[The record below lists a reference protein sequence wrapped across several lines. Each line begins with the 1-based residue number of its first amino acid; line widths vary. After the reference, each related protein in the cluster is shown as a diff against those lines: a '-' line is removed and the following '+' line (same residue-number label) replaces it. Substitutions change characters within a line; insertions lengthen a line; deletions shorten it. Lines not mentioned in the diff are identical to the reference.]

1 MKISIVTPTLN
12 CQDLIRKTMDSIF
25 LQEGVEVEHIVVDG
39 VSTDNTLAILREYE
53 RKCVYLKV
61 ISEKDGGLYDAMNK
75 GILLATKEW
84 IYFMGADDLLYDDT
98 VLVDVFAE
106 SIPDQFKLII
116 GSIKYDLKE
125 NDIINTHTRDGL
137 VKTSW
142 SKKLWIKNSAH
153 HQAIFYNKEIFKER
167 KYSLK
172 YKILADYALN
182 LELYRSN
189 KIKVILIDTI
199 IAICGTEG
207 LSKNYTKNMY
217 KEEVNLKVEQ
227 SFTLLKP
234 VFTVLA
240 MFKHLI
246 KLK

>member
-1 MKISIVTPTLN
+1 LVSIVIPSFNNLEKLKN
-12 CQDLIRKTMDSIF
+12 CILSIKNQSF
-25 LQEGVEVEHIVVDG
+25 KSYEVWIVDNE
-39 VSTDNTLAILREYE
+39 STDGTVE
-53 RKCVYLKV
+53 YLKTLEAPFYWK
-61 ISEKDGGLYDAMNK
+61 SELDNGIYDAMNK

-227 SFTLLKP
+227 SFILLKP